1 MVGMSHAAPGR
12 PRAGAADQPSRERLL
27 AAALEEFAAH
37 GPAGARVDAIGR
49 RAGLNKQLITYY
61 FGGKEGLYR
70 EMLRWCFGQP
80 SDLPESGPVPDLL
93 VEFFRGVLANPQY
106 SRLLQWEALGGEPV
120 DDDSRTERFRSMVAA
135 VTAEQAAGRLPADMD
150 ADLLL
155 LTLIAAAEYPVAH
168 PQITRM
174 VAGSTPSDPGFAQ
187 RYAAH
192 LRRLADRLAP
202 TTSGETAGG
211 HPGPG
216 TRPPSAR
223 RPGA

>member
-1 MVGMSHAAPGR
+1 MVGMPGAAGGR
-12 PRAGAADQPSRERLL
+12 RTAGAADQSSRERLL
-27 AAALEEFAAH
+27 AAALEEFSAH

-61 FGGKEGLYR
+61 FGGKDGLYR

-80 SDLPESGPVPDLL
+80 SDLPGPGPVPDLF
-93 VEFFRGVLANPQY
+93 VGFFRGVLANPRY
-106 SRLLQWEALGGEPV
+106 SRLLQWEALSGEAV
-120 DDDSRTERFRSMVAA
+120 DDDARAERFRSVIAVVA
-135 VTAEQAAGRLPADMD
+135 AEQAAGRLPADMD

-174 VAGSTPSDPGFAQ
+174 ITGSAPSDPAFAE

-192 LRRLADRLAP
+192 LRRLAERLDPRTPGDR
-202 TTSGETAGG
+202 
-211 HPGPG
+211 
-216 TRPPSAR
+216 
-223 RPGA
+223 